1 MKWHQG
7 DQGNYSIKLYMF
19 ECIAEFEIAD
29 TIWNGCPAKHSPRP
43 YLGSASLESSSSST
57 MTQSLL
63 PHFLTTRLQ
72 CGASGKLVWLS
83 PPGTV
88 STQLPLS
95 GQSQNPLPQGQGRI
109 QSFHSKFFSWGWG
122 KKSFLSA
129 LKAVR
134 YSGHRPWAFYRK
146 EVTTKDTRWEKERE
160 AESPSCK
167 RSPATSWSKAN
178 LPKPMLFI
186 K

>member
-1 MKWHQG
+1 MAALQSILPDPIWALLALNPPPLPQWHRVF
-7 DQGNYSIKLYMF
+7 SLIF
-19 ECIAEFEIAD
+19 
-29 TIWNGCPAKHSPRP
+29 SP
-43 YLGSASLESSSSST
+43 LGSNVG
-57 MTQSLL
+57 
-63 PHFLTTRLQ
+63 P
-72 CGASGKLVWLS
+72 SGLWLS

-134 YSGHRPWAFYRK
+134 YTGHRPWAFYRK